1 MFIKLTRLDNS
12 PIWLNA
18 SFVVTVEPRRGG
30 GSVVVPIGDGLD
42 YDVKE
47 SPERVLAALAGA
59 PEPAVVPVPTRD
71 ALTQTPDDVSPE
83 PERPEPPAA
92 EPPKAEPPKAE
103 PPKTEAPK
111 GEAPKAD
118 EVKITVSEAPEEPAA
133 KPKAVRKTRTRA
145 KAKPKA
151 DEAAEGDAADEK
163 PKPVRKTRTRTKKTP
178 LALDDA
184 QLERLLKLRP
194 RSVRKLINTLASQF
208 KVEDGETQVKALV
221 EHGVISIDQ
230 DHVIWPS

>member
-83 PERPEPPAA
+83 PERPEPPVA
-92 EPPKAEPPKAE
+92 EPPKV
-103 PPKTEAPK
+103 EAPK

-118 EVKITVSEAPEEPAA
+118 EVKITVSEAPEEPVA

-151 DEAAEGDAADEK
+151 DEAADGDAADEK

>member
-92 EPPKAEPPKAE
+92 EPPKVEVPKAE
-103 PPKTEAPK
+103 TPKT
-111 GEAPKAD
+111 D
-118 EVKITVSEAPEEPAA
+118 EVKITVSEAPEEPVA

-151 DEAAEGDAADEK
+151 DEAADGDAADEK